1 MRKNLFLI
9 LAIAF
14 ATTMSA
20 QFYAGLGVGYGLGA
34 SKRVLGH
41 EVNGTT
47 TTNLYGSFGQGLN
60 IQPKLGYMFNEN
72 MGFELGVNYFMGSTQ
87 TLGKTTTSLTE
98 GKSSGLI
105 LAPQFVLK
113 TESGIYTR
121 VGIFLPVMGKTIITS
136 TDSDYMGSG
145 AKMDMEMERQ
155 GSFSLGLI
163 GAIGYSFAISEQM
176 NFFVELQYSAMS
188 MKSGTSKYTKLEVG
202 GQDQLANM
210 DTFDKETTYVDELTA
225 SSNTSSNPNYNKD
238 AAKEALK
245 ETAPFSAIGINVG
258 ITFSF

>member
-1 MRKNLFLI
+1 MKKNLFLI
-9 LAIAF
+9 LAIAL

-20 QFYAGLGVGYGLGA
+20 QFYAGLGVGYGFGA
-34 SKRVLGH
+34 SKRVLGQ
-41 EVNGTT
+41 EINGTT

-72 MGFELGVNYFMGSTQ
+72 MGFELGINYFMGATQ
-87 TLGKTTTSLTE
+87 TIGKTTTGLTE

-105 LAPQFVLK
+105 LAPQFVLR
-113 TESGIYTR
+113 TESGVYTR
-121 VGIFLPVMGKTIITS
+121 FGIFMPVMGKTIITS
-136 TDSDYMGSG
+136 TDSDWGGSG
-145 AKMDMEMERQ
+145 VQGDMEMESQ
-155 GSFSLGLI
+155 GSFSLGI
-163 GAIGYSFAISEQM
+163 VGAVGYNIAISDNM
-176 NFFVELQYSAMS
+176 NLFAELQYSAMS

-245 ETAPFSAIGINVG
+245 DTAPFSAIGINIG